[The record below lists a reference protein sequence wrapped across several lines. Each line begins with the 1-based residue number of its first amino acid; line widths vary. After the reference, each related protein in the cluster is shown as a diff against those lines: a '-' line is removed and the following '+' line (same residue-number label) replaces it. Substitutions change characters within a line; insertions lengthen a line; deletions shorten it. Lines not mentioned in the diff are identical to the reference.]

1 MGWRKC
7 DAFSK
12 CYGITTIQIATTSKT
27 QFRIYNIKSEL
38 NQINNSGCIFAVCL
52 RSQRVVRARI
62 IRRMR
67 KSNQGNSFRG
77 VCRIS
82 LCGSK
87 NATQCISLCARQL
100 QGGGVCG
107 GNEDQRE
114 LVRGCFLPRHQAH
127 CRTQKFMRSATCC
140 RAGETAC
147 A

>member
-38 NQINNSGCIFAVCL
+38 NQINNVGGTFFSMCP

-67 KSNQGNSFRG
+67 KSIQGNSFRR
-77 VCRIS
+77 C
-82 LCGSK
+82 
-87 NATQCISLCARQL
+87 
-100 QGGGVCG
+100 
-107 GNEDQRE
+107 
-114 LVRGCFLPRHQAH
+114 LPN
-127 CRTQKFMRSATCC
+127 FPL
-140 RAGETAC
+140 RASQ
-147 A
+147 